1 MWADSGNV
9 TRVSQE
15 DVSPEEASPQSKDA
29 PDGASLDIDLE
40 ALRVPPVEP
49 DREFRP
55 IRLCRLSARV
65 DHPGLVRLDSIASPG
80 GLVVGETLR
89 DAELLLARGD
99 VAGVQ
104 KLVGGDDLSPGA
116 RALLA
121 RAALMEGELEAAKE
135 ILAGIVDDDDAATAA
150 AVVALT
156 EGDLDL
162 AHRRATFAL
171 GRAPNGVVENYTM
184 ALVKVGSGDIDEA
197 RELLARVAA
206 SVPEHAVARH
216 QLGQLILASGDPAR
230 AGTLFEMALVIAP
243 DFVPPALSLAEMFIE
258 GRQLG
263 EAMNLLTSIT
273 ERRPGLLSP
282 RLMQLRVLLAVGELD
297 GAKSL
302 VDALHAAAPDV
313 PEISL
318 SWAEVRA
325 RRGEV
330 DAAVT
335 HLEKLRAHTDPS
347 VKERALRLLAQLDLA
362 MEPPRRD
369 DAAEKLE
376 EACRAMPHGAELR
389 LETAQLQFGRGD
401 LVAAR
406 AHLEGLL
413 AIPNIDLSILLSGA
427 VLAANHAQFKA
438 ARMLGNAA
446 RARVVGTSAERQI
459 EAFLEQL
466 PDV

>member
-1 MWADSGNV
+1 
-9 TRVSQE
+9 VSQD
-15 DVSPEEASPQSKDA
+15 DVLPEEAPFASPDA
-29 PDGASLDIDLE
+29 APGAPVDVNPDEI
-40 ALRVPPVEP
+40 RVPPAP
-49 DREFRP
+49 LSRELRP
-55 IRLCRLSARV
+55 IRLRRLIARV
-65 DHPGLVRLDSIASPG
+65 HDPELLPVELLADPG
-80 GLVVGETLR
+80 GLVFAEAFR
-89 DAELLLARGD
+89 DAELLLAKGD
-99 VAGVQ
+99 VAAVQ
-104 KLVGGDDLSPGA
+104 NLLGSDNLSPAA

-121 RAALMEGELEAAKE
+121 RAALMEGELEAAKTTLE
-135 ILAGIVDDDDAATAA
+135 GILDDDDAAAAA
-150 AVVALT
+150 AVIALT
-156 EGDLDL
+156 EGDLNRAVDRAAFAL
-162 AHRRATFAL
+162 RRAPA
-171 GRAPNGVVENYTM
+171 GVVEHYTM
-184 ALVKVGSGDIDEA
+184 ALVKVGSGEVDEA

-230 AGTLFEMALVIAP
+230 AGTLFEMALIIAP
-243 DFVPPALSLAEMFIE
+243 EFVPPALSLAEMFIE

-263 EAMNLLTSIT
+263 EAMALLTSIS

-297 GAKSL
+297 GAKTL
-302 VDALHAAAPDV
+302 VDALYAAAPSV
-313 PEISL
+313 PDIAI

-325 RRGEV
+325 RRGEI

-335 HLEKLRAHTDPS
+335 RLEELRAHADPS

-362 MEPPRRD
+362 MEPPRRE

-376 EACRAMPHGAELR
+376 EACRAMPLSGELR
-389 LETAQLQFGRGD
+389 LETAQLQLGRGD

-406 AHLEGLL
+406 KHLEGLL

-446 RARVVGTSAERQI
+446 RARVIGTSAERQI
-459 EAFLEQL
+459 EGFLNQL